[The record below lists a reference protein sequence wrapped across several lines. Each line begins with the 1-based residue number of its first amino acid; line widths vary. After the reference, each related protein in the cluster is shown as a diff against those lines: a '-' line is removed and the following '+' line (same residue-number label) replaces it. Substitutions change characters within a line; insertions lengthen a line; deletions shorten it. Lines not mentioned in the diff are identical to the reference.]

1 MDPEWSPRGVAQDA
15 LDYLDRRA
23 VEQAAEKETR
33 RKEEEAE
40 ARGETYVP
48 PSPSASPPKAALV
61 PTNSTGSGLGGGG
74 AMAPP
79 FAFQGGDMSPT
90 RKQCRDNLAS
100 EIMNMK
106 PDISISMLQTKAVV
120 HHVEIDPHKLKKA
133 RGDTTLHNV
142 TT

>member
-23 VEQAAEKETR
+23 VEQAREKEIAR
-33 RKEEEAE
+33 REEEAE

-48 PSPSASPPKAALV
+48 PSPTVEKETKQALV
-61 PTNSTGSGLGGGG
+61 PVSGGSAGSMAAPL
-74 AMAPP
+74 AMA
-79 FAFQGGDMSPT
+79 GTENMSPT
-90 RKQCRDNLAS
+90 RKLCRDRLAH
-100 EIMNMK
+100 EIMK
-106 PDISISMLQTKAVV
+106 PDISMLQTKAVV
-120 HHVEIDPHKLKKA
+120 HHVEIDPYKLKKA